1 MTMISEQHVTAFV
14 GLGIVEGYFGP
25 AWSWSE
31 RAETMR
37 ALAAHGY
44 RRFIY
49 APKADPFLR
58 RRWREHH
65 PQEELQCIADFA
77 VACHAAGVRFGI
89 GLTPFEAH
97 LGDEADAFASLSA
110 KLAELTA
117 VGIDDL
123 ALLFDDMKGDLPDLA
138 ARQIRMT
145 EFCAGRL
152 ADKGLIMCP
161 SYYSDDPILD
171 RVFGTRPANYLADLG
186 QGLDPS
192 IGIFWTG
199 AKVCSTEFEMADIE
213 RVAGEMRRKPFL
225 WDNYPVNDGP
235 RMSKH
240 LHLRGFTGRPA
251 TLANVCAGH
260 AINPALQPVLS
271 RIPALTLAT
280 SYRQGVT
287 YNAEAAF
294 ATAAT
299 EVLGDEFA
307 SMLAADLAA
316 LQDVGLDASAA
327 QKDAWRARYGAV
339 DHAGAREILGWL
351 DDLYSVSAEQV
362 QTQ

>member
-1 MTMISEQHVTAFV
+1 MT
-14 GLGIVEGYFGP
+14 LGIVEGYFGP
-25 AWSWSE
+25 AWSWPA

-37 ALAAHGY
+37 FLAGHGY

-58 RRWREHH
+58 RRWRERH
-65 PQEELQCIADFA
+65 PDTELGEMAAFA
-77 VACHAAGVRFGI
+77 AACRDNGVRFGI

-97 LGDEADAFASLSA
+97 LRDEAEALAALA
-110 KLAELTA
+110 EKLAQFNA
-117 VGIDDL
+117 VGINDL

-145 EFCAGRL
+145 EFCAGRMR
-152 ADKGLIMCP
+152 DKGLIMCP

-171 RVFGTRPANYLADLG
+171 RVFGARPPNYLTDLG
-186 QGLDPS
+186 RGLDPA

-199 AKVCSTEFEMADIE
+199 TKVCSTEFALADLE

-235 RMSKH
+235 RMSRH

-251 TLANVCAGH
+251 ELANVCAGH
-260 AINPALQPVLS
+260 AINPALQPLLS
-271 RIPALTLAT
+271 RIPALSLAA
-280 SYRQGVT
+280 SYRLGAA
-287 YNAEAAF
+287 YNADVAF
-294 ATAAT
+294 MAAAT
-299 EVLGDEFA
+299 DILGAEFA
-307 SMLAADLAA
+307 GLLAADRATM
-316 LQDVGLDASAA
+316 QDVGLDAPAA
-327 QKDAWRARYGAV
+327 QQAAWRTRYSAI
-339 DHAGAREILGWL
+339 DHAAAREIVDWL
-351 DDLYSVSAEQV
+351 DGLYGVSAELV